1 MLVDGFDVKV
11 ARFDDDSR
19 RVIAEDADPFAT
31 YEIDWEDVEVV
42 PGRNDDFKMMLVAHN
57 EFAAA
62 IAEGRPSVIDG
73 TSGTRSVELA
83 NAMYLSSLT
92 DAPVDLPLAPGAYP
106 PAFEELAAGRR
117 LLDSGG

>member
-1 MLVDGFDVKV
+1 
-11 ARFDDDSR
+11 
-19 RVIAEDADPFAT
+19 
-31 YEIDWEDVEVV
+31 
-42 PGRNDDFKMMLVAHN
+42 MMLVAHN

-92 DAPVDLPLAPGAYP
+92 DAPVDLPLVPGAYP